1 MEKRQSL
8 RKDLRVK
15 AVMTLDN
22 GMKMTVKTSDI
33 GKFGL
38 GVTGVLRQLD
48 VGQPVH
54 VAFEMPFSGQVH
66 NISVNG
72 RVSHCTDT
80 PYDGFR
86 TGVQFADSNSE
97 SVTILSQYVGG

>member
-15 AVMTLDN
+15 AILTLEN

-38 GVTGVLRQLD
+38 GVTGVLRQLEI
-48 VGQPVH
+48 GQPVH
-54 VAFEMPFSGQVH
+54 VAFEMPVGMKIH
-66 NISVNG
+66 NIAVNG
-72 RVSHCTDT
+72 RVSHCTNT
-80 PYDGFR
+80 PSDGFR
-86 TGVQFADSNSE
+86 AGVQFTDLNSE
-97 SVTILSQYVGG
+97 GAVVLSQYVGA

>member
-1 MEKRQSL
+1 VEKRQTQ

-15 AVMTLDN
+15 AILTLDN
-22 GMKMTVKTSDI
+22 GMKMTVRTADI

-48 VGQPVH
+48 VGQTVH
-54 VAFEMPFSGQVH
+54 VAFEMPFSGQIH

-72 RVSHCTDT
+72 RVSHCTNT
-80 PYDGFR
+80 PHDGFR
-86 TGVQFADSNSE
+86 TGVQFTDLNSDSVS
-97 SVTILSQYVGG
+97 ILSQYVGG